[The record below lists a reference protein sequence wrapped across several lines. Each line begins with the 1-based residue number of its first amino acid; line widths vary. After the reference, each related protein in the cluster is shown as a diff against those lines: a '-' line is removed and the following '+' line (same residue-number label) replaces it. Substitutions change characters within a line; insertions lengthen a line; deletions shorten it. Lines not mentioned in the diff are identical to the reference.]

1 MATGHWFTTRG
12 KTLMLQGVWADA
24 GGTAIRMGYLSVSQP
39 ASLDTQVE
47 NENLDTVA
55 DLLALAT
62 EATFTNY
69 ARQNLTRSGPTED
82 DTNDR
87 VNMDISDVTIASA
100 GGATNNTLFGAFF
113 YDATTD
119 TNDTTRILLSVDWFA
134 SSITTNGGNLTY
146 SVTDLY
152 RAS

>member
-1 MATGHWFTTRG
+1 MATGHWFSNRG
-12 KTLMLQGVWADA
+12 KLLIVQGQWDDA
-24 GGTAIRMGYLSVSQP
+24 AAGAIKMGYLAGSQP
-39 ASLDTQVE
+39 ASLDTAAEVADL
-47 NENLDTVA
+47 NTVA

-69 ARQNLTRSGPTED
+69 ARQTLTRTAAAED

-87 VNMDISDVTIASA
+87 VNMDAANVTISSA
-100 GGATNNTLFGAFF
+100 GGATNNTLVGAFF

-119 TNDTTRILLSVDWFA
+119 TSDSTRLLLSVDWFA
-134 SSITTNGGNLTY
+134 SSITTNGGDLTY
-146 SVTDLY
+146 TINDLY